1 MQTGSDYKP
10 FIQMYGIPCLDI
22 RYLYDKVK
30 VYAGYRAKQK
40 RCQLRLCLLKL
51 QAVFLL
57 PTTAVNGGRADY
69 ECRELTIVSIR
80 KCLFLDQR
88 QHLILQ

>member
-1 MQTGSDYKP
+1 VQTGSDYKP

-30 VYAGYRAKQK
+30 VFAGYRVKQK
-40 RCQLRLCLLKL
+40 RCQLPLCLLKL
-51 QAVFLL
+51 QAVLLL
-57 PTTAVNGGRADY
+57 PTTAVNRGRANY
-69 ECRELTIVSIR
+69 ECRELPIVSLR
-80 KCLFLDQR
+80 YVFLDYR